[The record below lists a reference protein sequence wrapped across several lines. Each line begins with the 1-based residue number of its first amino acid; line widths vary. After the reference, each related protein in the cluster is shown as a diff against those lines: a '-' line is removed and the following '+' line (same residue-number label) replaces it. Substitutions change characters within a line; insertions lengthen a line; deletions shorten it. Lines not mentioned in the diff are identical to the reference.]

1 MLGEG
6 RHGAG
11 DIHLLEDIPPQ
22 QVGGDLPGN
31 GHHGDGV
38 QICRGNAGYQIGGTG
53 AGRHQAYPRLTRH
66 LGIAGSHMARVLLG
80 PYQGVSQGRR
90 LTQHIRNRADG
101 GAGISEDMLH
111 SFPLQ
116 GFHQDLCSCHHHV

>member
-1 MLGEG
+1 MEGLLDHPGDVVGVLHQVAVLGEG

-38 QICRGNAGYQIGGTG
+38 HIGGGDAGGQVGGTG
-53 AGRHQAYPRLTRH
+53 AAGGKAHAH
-66 LGIAGSHMARVLLG
+66 LAGGSGIAVGGVGGPLL
-80 PYQGVSQGRR
+80 VGR
-90 LTQHIRNRADG
+90 
-101 GAGISEDMLH
+101 
-111 SFPLQ
+111 
-116 GFHQDLCSCHHHV
+116 

>member
-1 MLGEG
+1 
-6 RHGAG
+6 
-11 DIHLLEDIPPQ
+11 
-22 QVGGDLPGN
+22 
-31 GHHGDGV
+31 
-38 QICRGNAGYQIGGTG
+38 
-53 AGRHQAYPRLTRH
+53 
-66 LGIAGSHMARVLLG
+66 MARVLLG

-116 GFHQDLCSCHHHV
+116 ASTRICAPVIIMFDPLLGGLPAPIPAE